1 MLNPAP
7 LFRVP
12 NSSDVTDSRIALEIL
27 AMGPSRTL
35 KLKGAKPSE
44 IGPSRFL
51 DGDSEM
57 LIPLRHENMQGRRW
71 PVITFGIIA
80 LNIIVF
86 LGTHSTIDKQGPE
99 LGQVKLH
106 LILLSAMHPE
116 LKVPEKAQEFVA
128 SIQTRNAALWKEA
141 QRPNREVFDVWDA
154 KIRMQ
159 DDQEALQQEMDS
171 LGDSYAELNSASLLS
186 KYAFIPAHPTLL
198 GLMGANFLHA
208 GWLHLIGNMW
218 FLWLAGAILEDT
230 WGRLI
235 YPAFYLVAGVL
246 AFQVH
251 ALVNAG
257 SFTPTIGASG
267 AIAGLMGAF
276 LVRFPTTKI
285 EMGYL
290 FIYRFV
296 RFKMAAYWLLPLWLL
311 TEIFYGSAFGQTSGV
326 AHWAHVGGFAFGA
339 LIALAVQKSGL
350 EQMAEKGIQ
359 EKISWVSH
367 PLLAEAGEQM
377 EKGQLDQ
384 AAANLQKLLLEK
396 PDSID
401 AYRMLQRIYW
411 QKNDLPAYRDAL
423 AKLLGLE
430 IKAND
435 HEGAFQT
442 CQDFKNAGGEILP
455 ASLWLEFC
463 RQMET
468 QPDISRAAD
477 EYLDLA
483 KAYPSEKQGLLAQMA
498 AGRIY
503 LKRLNRPADALRL
516 YEAAQSSSIPHAD
529 WQTTIDRGIADAKKA
544 LQPQESSVSPIS

>member
-1 MLNPAP
+1 
-7 LFRVP
+7 
-12 NSSDVTDSRIALEIL
+12 
-27 AMGPSRTL
+27 
-35 KLKGAKPSE
+35 
-44 IGPSRFL
+44 
-51 DGDSEM
+51 M

-80 LNIIVF
+80 LNALIF
-86 LGTHSTIDKQGPE
+86 LGTHSTIDRQGPE
-99 LGQVKLH
+99 LGEVKLH
-106 LILLSAMHPE
+106 LLLLSAMHPE
-116 LKVPEKAQEFVA
+116 LKVPEKAQEFVTY
-128 SIQTRNAALWKEA
+128 IQTKNAAVWKEA
-141 QRPNREVFDVWDA
+141 QNPKRSVMDGWDA

-159 DDQEALQQEMDS
+159 DDTDALQQEMDS

-186 KYAFIPAHPTLL
+186 KYAFIPAHPTML
-198 GLMGANFLHA
+198 GMLGANFLHG

-235 YPAFYLVAGVL
+235 YPAFYIIAGVL

-251 ALVNAG
+251 AMVNVG

-290 FIYRFV
+290 FFYRFY
-296 RFKMAAYWLLPLWLL
+296 RFKMAAYWLLPVWLL
-311 TEIFYGSAFGQTSGV
+311 TEVLYGSVGLSSGV

-350 EQMAEKGIQ
+350 EHMAEKGIQ

-367 PLLAEAGEQM
+367 PLLAEASEQM
-377 EKGQLDQ
+377 EKGQLDP
-384 AAANLQKLLLEK
+384 AAASLQKLLQEK

-411 QKNDLPAYRDAL
+411 QKNDLPAQHDAL
-423 AKLLGLE
+423 AKLMALE

-435 HEGAFQT
+435 HEGALQT
-442 CQDFKNAGGEILP
+442 FQDFRNSGGEKLP

-463 RQMET
+463 RQLET

-477 EYLDLA
+477 EYLELA
-483 KAYPSEKQGLLAQMA
+483 KAYPAEKQGLLAQMA

-503 LKRLNRPADALRL
+503 LKRLNRPSEALRL
-516 YEAAQSSSIPHAD
+516 YEAAQASSIPHAD
-529 WQTTIDRGIADAKKA
+529 WQPTIERGIAEAKKVM
-544 LQPQESSVSPIS
+544 QPQVSPVSPVS

>member
-1 MLNPAP
+1 
-7 LFRVP
+7 
-12 NSSDVTDSRIALEIL
+12 
-27 AMGPSRTL
+27 
-35 KLKGAKPSE
+35 
-44 IGPSRFL
+44 
-51 DGDSEM
+51 M

-80 LNIIVF
+80 LNVIAF
-86 LGTHSTIDKQGPE
+86 LGTHGTIDKQGPE
-99 LGQVKLH
+99 LGVVKIH
-106 LILLSAMHPE
+106 LVLLAAMHPE
-116 LKVPEKAQEFVA
+116 LKVPEKALEFVTYV
-128 SIQTRNAALWKEA
+128 QTRNAPLWKEA
-141 QRPNREVFDVWDA
+141 QRPGRDLVDTWDA

-159 DDQEALQQEMDS
+159 DDPGVLQEEMDS
-171 LGDSYAELNSASLLS
+171 LGNSYEELNSVSLLS

-198 GLMGANFLHA
+198 GLLAGNFLHG

-235 YPAFYLVAGVL
+235 YPAFYLLAGVL

-251 ALVNAG
+251 AMVNVG
-257 SFTPTIGASG
+257 SFTPTLGASG

-290 FIYRFV
+290 FFYRFY

-311 TEIFYGSAFGQTSGV
+311 TEILYGTVFGQSSGV

-339 LIALAVQKSGL
+339 LIAVIVQKTGL

-367 PLLAEAGEQM
+367 PLLAEASEQM
-377 EKGQLDQ
+377 EKRELDS

-411 QKNDLPAYRDAL
+411 EKNDLPAQRNAI
-423 AKLLGLE
+423 AKLLSLE

-435 HEGAFQT
+435 HEGALQT
-442 CQDFKNAGGEILP
+442 FQDFRNAGGEKLP

-463 RQMET
+463 RQLET
-468 QPDISRAAD
+468 QPDVSRAAD
-477 EYLDLA
+477 EYLELT
-483 KAYPSEKQGLLAQMA
+483 KAYPAEKQGLLAQMA

-516 YEAAQSSSIPHAD
+516 YEAAQASSIPHAD
-529 WQTTIDRGIADAKKA
+529 WQPTIDRGIAEAKKA
-544 LQPQESSVSPIS
+544 LLPQTAPVTSAT

>member
-1 MLNPAP
+1 
-7 LFRVP
+7 
-12 NSSDVTDSRIALEIL
+12 
-27 AMGPSRTL
+27 
-35 KLKGAKPSE
+35 
-44 IGPSRFL
+44 
-51 DGDSEM
+51 M

-80 LNIIVF
+80 LNVLIF
-86 LGTHSTIDKQGPE
+86 LGTHSTIDRQGPE

-106 LILLSAMHPE
+106 LLLLSAMHPE
-116 LKVPEKAQEFVA
+116 LKVPEKAQEFVTY
-128 SIQTRNAALWKEA
+128 IQTKNAAVWKEA
-141 QRPNREVFDVWDA
+141 QNPNRSVLDVWDA

-159 DDQEALQQEMDS
+159 EDTDALQQEMDA
-171 LGDSYAELNSASLLS
+171 LGESYVELNSASLLT
-186 KYAFIPAHPTLL
+186 KYAFIPAHPTML
-198 GLMGANFLHA
+198 GMLGANFLHG

-218 FLWLAGAILEDT
+218 FLWLAGAVLEDT
-230 WGRLI
+230 WGRII
-235 YPAFYLVAGVL
+235 YPAFYLIAGVL

-251 ALVNAG
+251 AMVNVG

-290 FIYRFV
+290 FFYRFY
-296 RFKMAAYWLLPLWLL
+296 RFKMAAYWLLPVWLL
-311 TEIFYGSAFGQTSGV
+311 MEVFSGSVGLSSGV

-367 PLLAEAGEQM
+367 PLLAEASEQI
-377 EKGQLDQ
+377 EKGQSDL
-384 AAANLQKLLLEK
+384 AAASLQKLLQEK

-411 QKNDLPAYRDAL
+411 QKNDLPAQRDAL
-423 AKLLGLE
+423 AKLMALE

-435 HEGAFQT
+435 HEGALQT
-442 CQDFKNAGGEILP
+442 FQDFRNSGGEKLP

-463 RQMET
+463 RQLET
-468 QPDISRAAD
+468 QPDISRAAE
-477 EYLDLA
+477 EYLELA
-483 KAYPSEKQGLLAQMA
+483 KAYPDDKQGLLAQMA
-498 AGRIY
+498 AARIY
-503 LKRLNRPADALRL
+503 LKRLNRPSDALRL
-516 YEAAQSSSIPHAD
+516 YEAAQASPIPHAD
-529 WQTTIDRGIADAKKA
+529 WQPTLDRGIAEAKKVM
-544 LQPQESSVSPIS
+544 QPQASPVRPVS